1 MHIDIY
7 IREINLSRIN
17 DISNKMK
24 TTIWHNP
31 ICSKSNATMK
41 LLLEHGI
48 DLHVKYYLE
57 TPPTQEEM
65 QDILRMLG
73 MTPYELMRKSEAVLE
88 GKNIT
93 EDSPD
98 LIDLMLEHP
107 VLIERPIVVHNNQAK
122 IGRPPEGVLD
132 LF

>member
-1 MHIDIY
+1 
-7 IREINLSRIN
+7 
-17 DISNKMK
+17 MK
-24 TTIWHNP
+24 ITIWHNQN
-31 ICSKSNATMK
+31 CSKSNATMK

-57 TPPTQEEM
+57 NHPTKKELE
-65 QDILRMLG
+65 DVLTMLG
-73 MTPYELMRKSEAVLE
+73 MTPYELMRKSESVLE

-107 VLIERPIVVHNNQAK
+107 VLIERPIVIKDDRAK
-122 IGRPPEGVLD
+122 IGRPPEDIINLFLD
-132 LF
+132 NE